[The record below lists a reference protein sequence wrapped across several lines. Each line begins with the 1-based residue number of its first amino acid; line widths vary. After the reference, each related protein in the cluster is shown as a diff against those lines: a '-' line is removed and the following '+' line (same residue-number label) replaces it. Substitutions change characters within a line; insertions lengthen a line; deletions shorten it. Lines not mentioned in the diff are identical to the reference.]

1 MAHRSPSFVLYLS
14 GSRLRGTQHHRIPAL
29 YLISGFFNFLG
40 MAANSSIVAKLS
52 SSSQRGLG
60 YALFFLPGSLM
71 GAVAPVIAAFIGE
84 VFGLSSIFFASIVV
98 YAAGLFVLWFGVKIK
113 EP

>member
-1 MAHRSPSFVLYLS
+1 
-14 GSRLRGTQHHRIPAL
+14 
-29 YLISGFFNFLG
+29 
-40 MAANSSIVAKLS
+40 
-52 SSSQRGLG
+52 
-60 YALFFLPGSLM
+60 M

-84 VFGLSSIFFASIVV
+84 VFGLSSIFYTSIVV